1 MNAVKICPLLLVA
14 EIPVHLS
21 KCKGTGCAWWD
32 QLAGAC
38 CIAATADYIRD
49 VADQLNTLN
58 ETKKTPVSAANADE
72 GAVEQNFIETVSTS
86 NITENGGFV
95 K

>member
-1 MNAVKICPLLLVA
+1 MTDVKICPLLLVA

-21 KCKGTGCAWWD
+21 KCKGAGCAWWD

-38 CIAATADYIRD
+38 CIAAGADYIRD
-49 VADQLNTLN
+49 VADTLN
-58 ETKKTPVSAANADE
+58 EMRKTPVSAANADE
-72 GAVEQNFIETVSTS
+72 GAVEQNLTGTVATS